1 MKSVGIVLLLVG
13 LPSLVFGGFCAI
25 PAAPEIGPGSAVGA
39 VALVSG
45 ALLII
50 RSRRRR

>member
-1 MKSVGIVLLLVG
+1 MKSVGMVLLLVG

-25 PAAPEIGPGSAVGA
+25 PAAPEIGPGSAMGA
-39 VALVSG
+39 LVLVSG

-50 RSRRRR
+50 RGRRKR